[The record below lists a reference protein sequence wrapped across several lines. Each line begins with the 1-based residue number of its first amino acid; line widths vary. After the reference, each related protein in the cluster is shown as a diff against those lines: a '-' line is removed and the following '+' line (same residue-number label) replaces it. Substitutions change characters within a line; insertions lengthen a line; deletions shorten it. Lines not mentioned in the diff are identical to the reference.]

1 MAIERIKCPVC
12 GNSDMLHKIGGADSE
27 YWSCE
32 CCDSKFAERLAKREY
47 EKLEATIRAE
57 LESVGAAITAAV
69 LMEKTVAF
77 NGLRSHLIKRVRA
90 NYIDSKE
97 IVKTCRKILEL
108 LHGMC

>member
-47 EKLEATIRAE
+47 EKLYPGYDFTKARCLYNE
-57 LESVGAAITAAV
+57 V
-69 LMEKTVAF
+69 
-77 NGLRSHLIKRVRA
+77 NGGWYIQARMRKRP
-90 NYIDSKE
+90 E
-97 IVKTCRKILEL
+97 RKRGRQCQTKI
-108 LHGMC
+108 